1 MRTLWAGPEGPPLCT
16 REESLQTVS
25 ASLLAVAVAV
35 TTLTAGQRKPGD
47 VPADYS
53 AILQVVG
60 QLGAASAS
68 MRVHIDGYTT
78 DGDRTTLLNALRLN
92 GYQAFLPA
100 FRKLPAVGYVQV
112 NEQKWNL
119 RWAQQ
124 QPRELGLVITAAT
137 DQPIDV
143 VGGGNLDAK
152 PRAGYEMAVIRFEVD
167 TIGMGTGTMAAAA
180 RIKPTADATSVEVDD
195 YATTPLTITSV
206 RRIF

>member
-16 REESLQTVS
+16 RE
-25 ASLLAVAVAV
+25 
-35 TTLTAGQRKPGD
+35 
-47 VPADYS
+47 
-53 AILQVVG
+53 
-60 QLGAASAS
+60 
-68 MRVHIDGYTT
+68 
-78 DGDRTTLLNALRLN
+78 
-92 GYQAFLPA
+92 
-100 FRKLPAVGYVQV
+100 V

-137 DQPIDV
+137 DQPIDF
-143 VGGGNLDAK
+143 VGGGNVDAK

-195 YATTPLTITSV
+195 YATTPLKITSV